1 MNPFDDPSFDAWS
14 RSALADHLRR
24 HPVDATFIGVH
35 DHDHRLPD
43 VSPDGLSETLD
54 AMRSHLS
61 AGDNTAA
68 GDRDAGSSVAAN
80 GDRDALAGGSFGD
93 LDRRL
98 VRGFLASR
106 IWEYESGHVSANPSV
121 HVGDAVFG
129 LMGPLLTRFGSM
141 DERLEAVAA
150 RLAEIPRFFAG
161 ARELLESGDDA
172 AMWRPG
178 DEGGPVHGSAVPSAW
193 TRRAIRECAAGVRF
207 VEEGLE
213 HVEGDGGPSAWPAA
227 LRSDAADAFRSFGHF
242 LERDVLPSG
251 SDDVAC
257 GPEAFEMYLRDGHF
271 LTRSPDDIVA
281 YARDEMVRTRSWLE
295 SAAPGYGAATPEE
308 LMAGL
313 ADLHPTADGY
323 LNRYGDTWEAM
334 RAVALD
340 RDLVTWP
347 DFPIEYVERPRWAR
361 AAAPDLYFLFYR
373 SPSAFHRPDRHHYM
387 VAPLDTSAS
396 DDDQR
401 AFLRATNDSVIKL
414 NHVVHHGGIGHH
426 VQNWHAFRSPSLVG
440 RIAAVDCASR
450 IAMFCGGTM
459 AEGWSCYAT
468 DLMAEAGGCT
478 ESEQF
483 AAHAGRVRMCARAI
497 VDVELHHG
505 WMTLDEAAA
514 FYEREAG
521 MSPAAAEGEAVKNSM
536 FPGAALMYLVGTD
549 MIHELR
555 RDLMGS
561 LGDAFDLRSFHDAL
575 LSYGSVPVSLVADE
589 MRRRAGARLP
599 LGAHDEVT
607 V

>member
-14 RSALADHLRR
+14 RTALADHLRR

-43 VSPDGLSETLD
+43 VSPDGLSATLD
-54 AMRSHLS
+54 SMRSHLS
-61 AGDNTAA
+61 ADDDTAA
-68 GDRDAGSSVAAN
+68 VDRDAT
-80 GDRDALAGGSFGD
+80 AGGSLVD

-129 LMGPLLTRFGSM
+129 LMGPLLTRFGPMGEQLDS
-141 DERLEAVAA
+141 VAA

-161 ARELLESGDDA
+161 ARELLAPDA
-172 AMWRPG
+172 EAAPVWRPG
-178 DEGGPVHGSAVPSAW
+178 DEGGPVHGSAVPAAW

-213 HVEGDGGPSAWPAA
+213 HVEADAGPSAWPAS

-271 LTRSPDDIVA
+271 LTRSADDIVA
-281 YARDEMVRTRSWLE
+281 YARDEMLRTRSWLE

-308 LMAGL
+308 VMVGL
-313 ADLHPTADGY
+313 ADFHPTADGY
-323 LNRYGDTWEAM
+323 LTRYGDTWEAM
-334 RAVALD
+334 RAVANE
-340 RDLVTWP
+340 RELVTWP
-347 DFPIEYVERPRWAR
+347 DFPIEYVERPGWAR
-361 AAAPDLYFLFYR
+361 EAAPDLYFLSYR
-373 SPSAFHRPDRHHYM
+373 SPPALHRPGTHHYQL
-387 VAPLDTSAS
+387 AALDPSAS
-396 DDDQR
+396 PDDQR
-401 AFLRATNDSVIKL
+401 AFLRANNDSVIKL

-426 VQNWHAFRSPSLVG
+426 VQNWHAFRSRSLVG

-478 ESEQF
+478 DSEQY

-497 VDVELHHG
+497 ADVELHRRR
-505 WMTLDEAAA
+505 MSLAEAAA

-521 MSPAAAEGEAVKNSM
+521 MSSAAAEGEAVKNSM

-555 RDLMGS
+555 RDLLAA
-561 LGDAFDLRSFHDAL
+561 LGDAFELRSFHDAF
-575 LSYGSVPVSLVADE
+575 LSYGSVPVALVADE
-589 MRRRAGARLP
+589 MRRRARAGLP
-599 LGAHDEVT
+599 LGAHEQVL